1 MNQSAGDF
9 DYAFTIG
16 EGFFVCEDRSHKPV
30 REFPL
35 RFLDDVRAE
44 LGTRATIEKR
54 GACIEVTSQRFLL
67 APEPVMDMP
76 FLRGNLASIAESH
89 GLRLIVAGTHPL
101 DTFTELS
108 ASERRAPG
116 EIPADLRIVEQAQQT
131 CGLRVQVSIP
141 PGIDR
146 VALMNRSIPWLPLF
160 LALSTSSPFSNG
172 SLGGLLSCRQSRLD
186 QWPYSRASDFFARNA
201 TALELNISD
210 ACTRVEDSVAIANLF
225 RCHVA
230 ALIRNPQAGA
240 DHAPHTYAIAEENRS
255 RAQRDG
261 MDARFVCDD
270 PTSTVSVRRLLARFL
285 DALHTEIARFGCG
298 PILTTLV
305 DIANAGT
312 SANEQLRIYE
322 QSRSAGHS
330 HHAAL
335 ENVLQWLTLKVPGR
349 QTGKTSKAAGALF
362 DAMTKTGFVA
372 AEAVGHR

>member
-9 DYAFTIG
+9 DYAFTIR
-16 EGFFVCEDRSHKPV
+16 EGFFVCEDRSYKLV
-30 REFPL
+30 RELPP
-35 RFLDDVRAE
+35 RFVEDVRAQ

-76 FLRGNLASIAESH
+76 FLRDSLASIAESH
-89 GLRLIVAGTHPL
+89 GLRLLVAGTHPL
-101 DTFTELS
+101 GTSTES
-108 ASERRAPG
+108 PASERRDSG
-116 EIPADLRIVEQAQQT
+116 ERLADLRIVEQAQQT

-141 PGIDR
+141 SGIDR

-160 LALSTSSPFSNG
+160 LALSTSSPFWNG
-172 SLGGLLSCRQSRLD
+172 SLGGLLSCRQARFD
-186 QWPYSRASDFFARNA
+186 QWPYGGTSDFLARNT

-225 RCHVA
+225 RCHVS
-230 ALIRNPQAGA
+230 ALVRNFQAGA
-240 DHAPHTYAIAEENRS
+240 DHTPRTYAIAGENRS
-255 RAQRDG
+255 RAKRDG
-261 MDARFVCDD
+261 MDAQFISDD
-270 PTSTVSVRRLLARFL
+270 PASTVSVRRLLARFL
-285 DALHTEIARFGCG
+285 DSLETEIARFGCG

-312 SANEQLRIYE
+312 SAHEQLRIYE
-322 QSRSAGHS
+322 RSRSAGHS

-335 ENVLQWLTLKVPGR
+335 ESVLQWLTLKVPGR
-349 QTGKTSKAAGALF
+349 QIGKTSRSAGALF
-362 DAMTKTGFVA
+362 DAMTKAGFVT